1 MLLSPLSMVSTDIK
15 SANVFAGSD
24 TTAIAMRAVIY
35 FSCRHPEKKKKLVAE
50 IDSKYAAGK
59 LSEPIK
65 YRESVKELPY
75 LQAVMK
81 ESMRLHPS
89 IGLPLERYVPPE
101 GMAIDN
107 HFLPGGTVVGINAWV
122 VHRNLAIFPSPEEFR
137 PERWLDA
144 TPQQLKEMEQTMFQF
159 GAGSRVCLGKW
170 MSLIE
175 MSKVLPQLFREFE
188 VELAEPEKEWT
199 VKNVWF
205 VQQSGVV
212 CKLVPRT

>member
-1 MLLSPLSMVSTDIK
+1 MIETNMD

-24 TTAIAMRAVIY
+24 TTSIALRAIIY
-35 FSCRHPEKKKKLVAE
+35 FLCRNPEKKKKLVAE
-50 IDSKYAAGK
+50 IDRKDAAGK
-59 LSEPIK
+59 LSHPIT
-65 YRESVKELPY
+65 YREASEELPY

-89 IGLPLERYVPPE
+89 VGLLLERYVPPE
-101 GMAIDN
+101 GVTVAD

-122 VHRNLAIFPSPEEFR
+122 VHRNPVIFPAPEEFR
-137 PERWLDA
+137 PERWLEA
-144 TPQQLKEMEQTMFQF
+144 APGELKLMESTMFQF

-175 MSKVLPQLFREFE
+175 MSKVVPQLLREFE
-188 VELAEPEKEWT
+188 VELAEPEKEWK

-212 CKLVPRT
+212 CKLVPRA